1 MLSGDWVPRDTHQ
14 IDYHKLPRVPGK
26 HAVISDVRDRDG
38 AWVHQHAYLAHHGGR
53 YWAMWSDGPGV
64 RKAGTLVGGHRNLVP
79 GHDRAGTRVSFATSL
94 DGVSWSEPGDLSGA
108 PWKDGFG
115 WIARGFWVRG
125 EELLAL
131 ATHFHAPGYAGP
143 GLSLEAFRWD
153 ASMNRWAAKG
163 TVRDDSM
170 NNFPPKKLPSG
181 EWMMT
186 RRDHR
191 RQVSV
196 MIGGVSAFDDW
207 RIKPMASYD
216 GKGRPE
222 EPYWYVLPDGRNV
235 LGLIRDNGGSKFLL
249 RTLSSDNGRTWSRIH
264 RTNFP
269 DATSKFYVHRTSRG
283 YYVMASNS
291 NPRKRDPMT
300 LAVSADGVT
309 FDRLFWLVGNRHID
323 YPHIIEHDGRLLIA
337 FSGAKQTMEV
347 MSVKL
352 NDLEALAMPGSVALE
367 KPAPGIVQ
375 STKTANHWI
384 DLGDE
389 GATLNIAFEM
399 TVPDRGNEALLRL
412 ATASGANRVAMGVD
426 SEGHLVAEV
435 FKARTRGEALP
446 VGRTVLVRARIR
458 SRTSQPD
465 ELIVRVE
472 SKKRDG
478 VEGNPSDEWVLANRE
493 GRSDANLSRSIF
505 SGEGSI
511 RGLRI
516 TSDLGQIRDK

>member
-1 MLSGDWVPRDTHQ
+1 
-14 IDYHKLPRVPGK
+14 
-26 HAVISDVRDRDG
+26 
-38 AWVHQHAYLAHHGGR
+38 
-53 YWAMWSDGPGV
+53 
-64 RKAGTLVGGHRNLVP
+64 
-79 GHDRAGTRVSFATSL
+79 
-94 DGVSWSEPGDLSGA
+94 
-108 PWKDGFG
+108 
-115 WIARGFWVRG
+115 
-125 EELLAL
+125 
-131 ATHFHAPGYAGP
+131 
-143 GLSLEAFRWD
+143 
-153 ASMNRWAAKG
+153 
-163 TVRDDSM
+163 
-170 NNFPPKKLPSG
+170 
-181 EWMMT
+181 
-186 RRDHR
+186 
-191 RQVSV
+191 
-196 MIGGVSAFDDW
+196 
-207 RIKPMASYD
+207 
-216 GKGRPE
+216 
-222 EPYWYVLPDGRNV
+222 
-235 LGLIRDNGGSKFLL
+235 
-249 RTLSSDNGRTWSRIH
+249 
-264 RTNFP
+264 
-269 DATSKFYVHRTSRG
+269 
-283 YYVMASNS
+283 
-291 NPRKRDPMT
+291 MT